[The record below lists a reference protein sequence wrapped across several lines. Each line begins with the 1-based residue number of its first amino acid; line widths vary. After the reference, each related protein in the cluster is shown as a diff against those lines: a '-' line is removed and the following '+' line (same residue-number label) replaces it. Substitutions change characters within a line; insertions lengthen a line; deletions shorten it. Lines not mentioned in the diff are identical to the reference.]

1 MKKLLLNNPSLNV
14 IKEKLSND
22 LPEEIEI
29 TFNNK
34 VDNGIELVI
43 MDYLINSA
51 GYSIEEVKPIDDS
64 KAMYIVYFKRKS

>member
-34 VDNGIELVI
+34 VDNGIEFVI
-43 MDYLINSA
+43 MDY
-51 GYSIEEVKPIDDS
+51 
-64 KAMYIVYFKRKS
+64 

>member
-34 VDNGIELVI
+34 VDNGIEFMI

-64 KAMYIVYFKRKS
+64 KTMYIVYFKRKS